1 MSHRVLQRV
10 RDERGAST
18 ASTVILFPLFL
29 FMFMG
34 LVQWGL
40 YFHARSQVAAAAQD
54 AARAAQGV
62 DGTPEDGRAVADS
75 LLADAAGSGL
85 LEHVTVDV
93 TTVDGVVRAEVDAD
107 VRVLVPLPGFDMHV
121 RGVSQGDAEM
131 FEPENERFRISEG
144 STGSNSGGGG
154 S

>member
-1 MSHRVLQRV
+1 MRREPCRARRLRPG
-10 RDERGAST
+10 DERGNST
-18 ASTVILFPLFL
+18 ASFVILFPLFL

-62 DGTPEDGRAVADS
+62 DGTSDDGRAVADS
-75 LLADAAGSGL
+75 LLADATGSGL
-85 LEHVTVDV
+85 LQNVTVDV
-93 TTVDGVVRAEVDAD
+93 TRADGVVRAQVDAN

-121 RGVSQGDAEM
+121 RGVSQGDAED
-131 FEPENERFRISEG
+131 FQPEPERR
-144 STGSNSGGGG
+144 
-154 S
+154 

>member
-1 MSHRVLQRV
+1 MRPEPCRARRLRFG
-10 RDERGAST
+10 DERGTST
-18 ASTVILFPLFL
+18 ASFVILFPLFL

-62 DGTPEDGRAVADS
+62 DGTSDDGRAVADS
-75 LLADAAGSGL
+75 LLADATGSGL
-85 LEHVTVDV
+85 LQNVTVDV
-93 TTVDGVVRAEVDAD
+93 TRADGVVRAQVDAN

-121 RGVSQGDAEM
+121 RGVSQGDAED
-131 FEPENERFRISEG
+131 FQPEPERR
-144 STGSNSGGGG
+144 
-154 S
+154 

>member
-1 MSHRVLQRV
+1 MTSRA

-18 ASTVILFPLFL
+18 GSFVILFPLFL

-62 DGTPEDGRAVADS
+62 DGTPEDGHAVATG
-75 LLADAAGSGL
+75 LLADATSSGL
-85 LEHVTVDV
+85 LEDLVINVTR
-93 TTVDGVVRAEVDAD
+93 TDGIVRAEVNAD
-107 VRVLVPLPGFDMHV
+107 VRVLVPLPGFDVHV
-121 RGVSQGDAEM
+121 QGVSQGEAEQ
-131 FEPENERFRISEG
+131 FEPEPERG
-144 STGSNSGGGG
+144 
-154 S
+154 

>member
-1 MSHRVLQRV
+1 M
-10 RDERGAST
+10 
-18 ASTVILFPLFL
+18 ILFPLFL

-75 LLADAAGSGL
+75 LLADATSSGL
-85 LEHVTVDV
+85 LNDVTVDV
-93 TTVDGVVRAEVDAD
+93 TSVDGVVRAEVDAD

-121 RGVSQGDAEM
+121 RGVSQGEAET
-131 FEPENERFRISEG
+131 FEPEPERG
-144 STGSNSGGGG
+144 
-154 S
+154 